1 MTEPSQKRAAEP
13 KPSVFEDLLE
23 LFISPRAVFERRR
36 ETPAFGLALIILMV
50 VMVGLSFAF
59 KDLMSPI
66 FDAEFERGAEQAMK
80 QNPNITPEMMQQG
93 RAIGQKFMFV
103 GVGIY
108 ALVAPIV
115 IGLVLWLAGKFLES
129 TAEVGQTIMVAT
141 YAMFP
146 RVLETIIG
154 GIQLLVLPEEGITGR
169 YSLSLGVGR
178 FLDPDAASP
187 LLLAVVGRV
196 DVFTIWVT
204 VLLAIG
210 LSVMGKIPRSRA
222 AIAAA
227 VAWIVGAIPGVW
239 GAFRAM

>member
-1 MTEPSQKRAAEP
+1 MTSPATAE
-13 KPSVFEDLLE
+13 KAPSVFEDLLE
-23 LFISPRAVFERRR
+23 IFISPTAVFERRR
-36 ETPAFGLALIILMV
+36 STPAFGLALVIFIVL
-50 VMVGLSFAF
+50 MVGLSFAF

-66 FDAEFERGAEQAMK
+66 FDAEFKRGTQQAMK
-80 QNPNITPEMMQQG
+80 QNPNLTPEMMQQG
-93 RAIGQKFMFV
+93 RAFAQKFMFV
-103 GVGIY
+103 GIGLY

-115 IGLVLWLAGKFLES
+115 IGIVLWFAGKFLES
-129 TAEVGQTIMVAT
+129 KAEIGQTVMVAT

-146 RVLETIIG
+146 RVVETIIG

-204 VLLAIG
+204 VLLALG
-210 LSVMGKIPRSRA
+210 LAVMGKIPRTRA
-222 AIAAA
+222 AIAAV
-227 VAWIVGAIPGVW
+227 VAWMVGAIPGVW
-239 GAFRAM
+239 GALRAM

>member
-1 MTEPSQKRAAEP
+1 MTSSAPAEMA
-13 KPSVFEDLLE
+13 PSVFEDLLE
-23 LFISPRAVFERRR
+23 IFISPAAVFERRR

-50 VMVGLSFAF
+50 VMVALSFGF

-66 FDAEFERGAEQAMK
+66 FDAEFERGAQQAMK

-93 RAIGQKFMFV
+93 RAIGEKFMFI

-129 TAEVGQTIMVAT
+129 TAEVGQAIMVAT
-141 YAMFP
+141 YSMFP

-178 FLDPDAASP
+178 FLDPDATNP

-196 DVFTIWVT
+196 DLFTIWVT

-210 LSVMGKIPRSRA
+210 LAVMGKIPRSRA
-222 AIAAA
+222 AIAAV

-239 GAFRAM
+239 GALRAM